1 MPKVVVTTVNI
12 ICTSG
17 RKLEE
22 MGALKKRER
31 EQKKIQFSREV
42 TACTAL
48 RGASSCGLA
57 DCDLVFF
64 QEVRELVFGDIVAVP
79 GFSTS
84 VPKADREPSIS
95 EAAVLFSTELVPRDA
110 GRVGMPPL

>member
-1 MPKVVVTTVNI
+1 MPEVVVTTVNI

-17 RKLEE
+17 RKLE
-22 MGALKKRER
+22 MGALKKER

-48 RGASSCGLA
+48 GGASSCGLA

-84 VPKADREPSIS
+84 ALTADWEPSIL
-95 EAAVLFSTELVPRDA
+95 EAAVLLSTELAPRDT